1 MIAKN
6 RFAAA
11 LGAACIALTFVST
24 SAEARSW
31 SHGGSYTGPA
41 GRTASWSQ
49 GATREPG
56 YASGYGYRTGR
67 GGRTASYDSNRII
80 DRDAGYGSYS
90 YDRAYRDGTSRAID
104 RSAVR
109 VEPGV
114 FDYSATRT
122 QRDGDVIA
130 RSGRYYRP

>member
-1 MIAKN
+1 MTAHK
-6 RFAAA
+6 RLAAT
-11 LGAACIALTFVST
+11 LGAACIAFAFVST
-24 SAEARSW
+24 AAEARSW
-31 SHGGSYTGPA
+31 SRDGSYTGPA
-41 GRTASWSQ
+41 GRTASWAQ

-67 GGRTASYDSNRII
+67 GGRTASYDYNRVV
-80 DRDAGYGSYS
+80 DRNAGYGSYS
-90 YDRAYRDGTSRAID
+90 YDRAYRDGTSRSVD

-114 FDYSATRT
+114 FDYAATRT
-122 QRDGDVIA
+122 QRDGDVIS

>member
-1 MIAKN
+1 MIVKN
-6 RFAAA
+6 RLVAAF
-11 LGAACIALTFVST
+11 GAACAALVFVST
-24 SAEARSW
+24 AAEARSW
-31 SHGGSYTGPA
+31 SRGGSYTGPG

-56 YASGYGYRTGR
+56 HAYGYGYHTGR
-67 GGRTASYDSNRII
+67 EGRTASYDYDRYV

-90 YDRAYRDGTSRAID
+90 YDRAYRDGTSRSVD

-109 VEPGV
+109 IEPGV
-114 FDYSATRT
+114 YDYSATRI
-122 QRDGDVIA
+122 QRDGDVIT